1 LIVKNGKLEL
11 TDDISLRVIKC
22 LGEVRDEDLIKKC
35 AETTAMNDVTDL
47 SYELVHDSP
56 LLLPLSLSDWDKV
69 TLLCK
74 HMKNLKALE
83 LTCTVLNV
91 EHERIVDVHTS
102 CCLLEE
108 CIPPIC
114 ELLTDERCNLNHLS
128 LQLNRNDLSPGSLGM
143 LKILMIMLLFT
154 VS

>member
-22 LGEVRDEDLIKKC
+22 LGEVRDKNLIEKC

-56 LLLPLSLSDWDKV
+56 LLLPLSLSDWGKV

-83 LTCTVLNV
+83 LMF
-91 EHERIVDVHTS
+91 
-102 CCLLEE
+102 
-108 CIPPIC
+108 IP
-114 ELLTDERCNLNHLS
+114 H
-128 LQLNRNDLSPGSLGM
+128 
-143 LKILMIMLLFT
+143 
-154 VS
+154 VVY